1 MSLVPACCGLWAGG
15 VGWLDVDCWGQL
27 GMCVSVSVFKTRRLE
42 QEQQQQQEGDLKTSL
57 RPVRAGIWRFRGF
70 QSSCDRRRGG
80 PIWFS
85 ALEPFPANMDDLGKF
100 VRRGGNIKA
109 ERVRVCAFSV
119 NTQC

>member
-1 MSLVPACCGLWAGG
+1 M
-15 VGWLDVDCWGQL
+15 GWLDVDCWGQL

-42 QEQQQQQEGDLKTSL
+42 QEQQQQEGDLKTSL

-70 QSSCDRRRGG
+70 QSSCDRRRRG
-80 PIWFS
+80 PIRFS

-109 ERVRVCAFSV
+109 ECVLLA
-119 NTQC
+119 